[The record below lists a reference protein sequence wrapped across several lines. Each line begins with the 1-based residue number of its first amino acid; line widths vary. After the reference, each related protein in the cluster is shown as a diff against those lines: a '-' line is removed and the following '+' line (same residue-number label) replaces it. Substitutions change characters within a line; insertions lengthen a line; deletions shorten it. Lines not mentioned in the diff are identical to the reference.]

1 MREILHLLRI
11 ALVMSQN
18 SEHPIFITGHQNLE
32 GLRLAVANAAKDRG
46 VGFDRF
52 VFLIAHRAIGH
63 SHHHR
68 AHCAHRF
75 FPSIELDAS
84 HLLDIL
90 DPLDVKGLCERGLKI
105 VKCCKVQGKNERK
118 RVSYPR
124 SQKQSA
130 MSQAMNM
137 QPEAAVPGSPSVAT
151 PIILIDDDP
160 KLCELIRDYLAP
172 LGYDVA
178 SANTGPEGL
187 EKVLNGDYRA
197 VILDVMLPGM
207 DGFEVLKAIR
217 HQSNVPVL
225 MLTGRGDEADRV
237 VGLEIGADD
246 YLPKTFSTRELLA
259 RLRAVMRRAPSK
271 AGANAIDKS
280 EAEVEADLTNGNL
293 VISPGSRTAAL
304 GDVPL
309 KLTSLEFD
317 LLLSLTRAR
326 GRVKSREQ
334 ILDDVA
340 GRDYDVFDRSID
352 VHVSALRQKLGD
364 DPKAPTFIQTVRS
377 VGYMMIKQ

>member
-1 MREILHLLRI
+1 
-11 ALVMSQN
+11 
-18 SEHPIFITGHQNLE
+18 
-32 GLRLAVANAAKDRG
+32 
-46 VGFDRF
+46 
-52 VFLIAHRAIGH
+52 
-63 SHHHR
+63 
-68 AHCAHRF
+68 
-75 FPSIELDAS
+75 
-84 HLLDIL
+84 
-90 DPLDVKGLCERGLKI
+90 
-105 VKCCKVQGKNERK
+105 
-118 RVSYPR
+118 
-124 SQKQSA
+124 
-130 MSQAMNM
+130 MNM
-137 QPEAAVPGSPSVAT
+137 QPEGAVPGPATVAT
-151 PIILIDDDP
+151 PVIIIDDDP

-217 HQSNVPVL
+217 HESNVPVL

-259 RLRAVMRRAPSK
+259 RLRAVMRRTQSDDRAK
-271 AGANAIDKS
+271 DGS
-280 EAEVEADLTNGNL
+280 EIEADLTNGDL

-304 GDVPL
+304 GDDPL

-317 LLLSLTRAR
+317 LLLSLMRAR
-326 GRVKSREQ
+326 GRVRSREQ

-364 DPKAPTFIQTVRS
+364 DPKAPSFIQTVRS